1 MLINGE
7 DLIYKVSEKEE
18 VIRKVSEKY
27 KSLFGDYSFDEDM
40 LDFRSEEEIE
50 ECVRTDADNI
60 RSAARTILSGDEKVN
75 VRHCYD
81 PEGRG
86 YFAITTGTK
95 RRFVPSCF
103 SLQCAGGCS
112 SLRVWLRLFSADALM
127 YVYLCRIKAYLGADV
142 DMQIRHLY
150 LKYVEYAGYVRAI
163 EEKDNAHPIELGE
176 ISIIKTTRQEYR
188 EAHLAEYEEC
198 EKAGLDNIHWYNGEG
213 NDIYYFIYQAT
224 HEAVLKIYKHEDELK
239 ACGLWED
246 ARRAIDIMDDIV
258 YKRGA
263 FISKPSGNN

>member
-7 DLIYKVSEKEE
+7 DLIYKVSEKKE

-27 KSLFGDYSFDEDM
+27 KSLFGDYPFNEDL

-50 ECVRTDADNI
+50 ECIRTDADNI

-86 YFAITTGTK
+86 YFAITAGTK
-95 RRFVPSCF
+95 KRFVSSCYR
-103 SLQCAGGCS
+103 LQPEGGCS
-112 SLRVWLRLFSADALM
+112 SLHVWLRLFSADALL
-127 YVYLCRIKAYLGADV
+127 YVYLCRIKAYLGTDV

-163 EEKDNAHPIELGE
+163 EEKDNAHPFELGE
-176 ISIIKTTRQEYR
+176 ISIIKATRQEYR

-198 EKAGLDNIHWYNGEG
+198 EKAGLNNIHWYNGEG
-213 NDIYYFIYQAT
+213 NDIYYLVGQT
-224 HEAVLKIYKHEDELK
+224 TSEAVSKIYKQRDELE
-239 ACGLWED
+239 ACGLWKD
-246 ARRAIDIMDDIV
+246 ARRAIDIMYDIV
-258 YKRGA
+258 YNRGVYA
-263 FISKPSGNN
+263 SQPYRD